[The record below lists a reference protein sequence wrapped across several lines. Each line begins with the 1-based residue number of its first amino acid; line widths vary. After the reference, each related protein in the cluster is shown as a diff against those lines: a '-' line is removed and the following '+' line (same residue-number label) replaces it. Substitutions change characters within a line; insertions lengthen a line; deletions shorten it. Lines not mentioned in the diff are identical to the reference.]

1 MSLQNLPIPMGK
13 AGTVVAVAEQEE
25 IAVCRRFWV
34 RAALQNTALMVLW
47 LVEMKAVA
55 ELSLVQ
61 I

>member
-1 MSLQNLPIPMGK
+1 MGK

-25 IAVCRRFWV
+25 IAVRRRFWV

>member
-1 MSLQNLPIPMGK
+1 MGK